1 MDRTKGHI
9 STRHGVVKQG
19 VLWQQSDKLFS
30 KWKERYF
37 ILTRDHL
44 CCLKKGEGGFLCGET
59 LSKIKLEDIKSL
71 EFITRITQQTIELTL
86 GGAGGTV
93 GGGYK
98 IGNGEN
104 HRILLKT
111 NGDLREWFDTLNAC
125 CNIAKQRRNPQ
136 SNYIEAIKARG
147 RNFRREKTEIRQ
159 SSCHS
164 DGLKFIN
171 LSDHL
176 PRFSFRKSST
186 SSLQKRPR
194 SNSACPYSSPLTDID
209 SLTINGFD
217 LRKPGGSL
225 RSKLRNYD
233 KLYRNYDS
241 TTDKEDDDSQEL
253 SENVCYRM
261 SRLQS

>member
-1 MDRTKGHI
+1 MDKTKGQI

-44 CCLKKGEGGFLCGET
+44 CCLKKGEGGFICGET

-71 EFITRITQQTIELTL
+71 EFITRITQQTIEMTL
-86 GGAGGTV
+86 GGGSGN
-93 GGGYK
+93 GGY
-98 IGNGEN
+98 GEN

-111 NGDLREWFDTLNAC
+111 NGDLREWFDILNAC

-136 SNYIEAIKARG
+136 SHYIEAIKARG
-147 RNFRREKTEIRQ
+147 RNLRREKTEIRQ
-159 SSCHS
+159 SSSSCHS

-176 PRFSFRKSST
+176 PRFSFRRTST
-186 SSLQKRPR
+186 SLQKRPR
-194 SNSACPYSSPLTDID
+194 SNSACPYGPLADID
-209 SLTINGFD
+209 SLTINGFA

-233 KLYRNYDS
+233 KIYRNYDS
-241 TTDKEDDDSQEL
+241 ATDKEDDDHEL

>member
-1 MDRTKGHI
+1 MDRTKGQI
-9 STRHGVVKQG
+9 SGYSRHGVVKQG

-59 LSKIKLEDIKSL
+59 LSKIKLEDIKSM
-71 EFITRITQQTIELTL
+71 EFITRITHQTIEM
-86 GGAGGTV
+86 TV
-93 GGGYK
+93 GVSEKGS
-98 IGNGEN
+98 GEN
-104 HRILLKT
+104 YRISLKT
-111 NGDLREWFDTLNAC
+111 NGDLREWFDILNAC
-125 CNIAKQRRNPQ
+125 CNIAKQRKNPQ
-136 SNYIEAIKARG
+136 SHYIEAIKARG
-147 RNFRREKTEIRQ
+147 RNLRREKTEIRQ
-159 SSCHS
+159 SNSSCHS

-171 LSDHL
+171 LSDHM
-176 PRFSFRKSST
+176 PRFSFRKMNNT

-194 SNSACPYSSPLTDID
+194 SNSACPYGPLTDMD
-209 SLTINGFD
+209 SLKINGFA

-233 KLYRNYDS
+233 KIYRNYDS
-241 TTDKEDDDSQEL
+241 TTDKEDDDQEL

>member
-1 MDRTKGHI
+1 MRGQN
-9 STRHGVVKQG
+9 SGRPGVVKQG
-19 VLWQQSDKLFS
+19 VLWQQSDKLFA

-44 CCLKKGEGGFLCGET
+44 CCLRKGEAGFLCGET
-59 LSKIKLEDIKSL
+59 LSKIKLDDIKSL
-71 EFITRITQQTIELTL
+71 ELITRITHQTIELTFS
-86 GGAGGTV
+86 GS
-93 GGGYK
+93 
-98 IGNGEN
+98 GNGDN
-104 HRILLKT
+104 HRISLKS
-111 NGDLREWFDTLNAC
+111 NGDLREWFDILNAC

-136 SNYIEAIKARG
+136 SLYIEAIKARG
-147 RNFRREKTEIRQ
+147 RNLRREKTEIRQ
-159 SSCHS
+159 SNSSSHS

-176 PRFSFRKSST
+176 PRFSFRRTST
-186 SSLQKRPR
+186 SLQKRPR
-194 SNSACPYSSPLTDID
+194 SNSACPYGPLADID
-209 SLTINGFD
+209 SLKINGFA

-233 KLYRNYDS
+233 KIYRNYDS
-241 TTDKEDDDSQEL
+241 TTDKEDDDLEEL